1 MPPDD
6 VPGLDAQLDLVSE
19 AYLLELERVEGLFVR
34 HGHQKIRSVDR
45 EHCIVAC
52 VATEPVFKKNLGR
65 RLDELVHLTHHSTQ
79 TRNLP
84 HEN

>member
-1 MPPDD
+1 MSPDD
-6 VPGLDAQLDLVSE
+6 IPGLYAQSDLVSE
-19 AYLLELERVEGLFVR
+19 AHLLELKRVEGLFVR

-52 VATEPVFKKNLGR
+52 VAAEPVFKKNLGR
-65 RLDELVHLTHHSTQ
+65 RLDELVHLMHHSTQ

-84 HEN
+84 RKN